1 MSVVIHLQPAE
12 GTIAIFELYSLHHL
26 DLQETMFK
34 GSLILSEGFMEHC
47 MVTHDA
53 KPALNKNLG
62 TLGHLIKYASFLCHA
77 LLFS

>member
-1 MSVVIHLQPAE
+1 
-12 GTIAIFELYSLHHL
+12 
-26 DLQETMFK
+26 
-34 GSLILSEGFMEHC
+34 MEHC

-77 LLFS
+77 LLFYQISTINGKVGDQLDQLFTLASLLGDSWNFQPPTSTCAL